1 VGGKVTDPAAEFS
14 ALEGTSRT
22 PAGDQIRLA
31 ELVAALSL
39 AADLA
44 SGVTLEHGLRTC
56 LLATRLAVR
65 AGLGPADCREVYY
78 VALLRAIGCTSD
90 SAEQAALF
98 GDEIAARTELN
109 LAAHLPPREVLSV
122 LIRHASAGAA
132 GGRGASPARRAAAVG
147 RALAAGPKLPRA
159 VATAHCAAAERL
171 GARFGLAGGVPVA
184 LGALFERWDG
194 KGFPAGRRGTDIP
207 AAARFTQVAYDAL
220 LLHEHFGDGTDG
232 GDSTDSTDGG
242 DGAAAVRRVAA
253 AAGTLYDPG
262 IAALLSPADVAGTAG
277 LPDPWDAAL
286 AAEPGGPT
294 PLSGEQL
301 DQACQAAADFAD
313 LKSPW
318 LLGHSRAVAELA
330 EAAAWRAGLPA
341 GEVARLRRAALLH
354 DLGRVAVPSGVWN
367 RPGPLRAA
375 EWEQAR
381 LHPYHTERALSRSP
395 RLAPLGA
402 LAGAHHE
409 RLDGSGYHR
418 GVKATQLTD
427 AARLL
432 AAADCYQGRT
442 EARPHRAALS
452 PETAATELEAQVR
465 AGRLDAAAV
474 QAVLAAAGQRSRG
487 GPAGPGPAARPVLP
501 GGLSPREAQVL
512 SLLARGQSSR
522 QIAAQLGITQKT
534 AGHHIQHIY
543 AKLGVSTRATAA
555 LFALEHGLLRA

>member
-1 VGGKVTDPAAEFS
+1 MADPAAGAAE
-14 ALEGTSRT
+14 ETD
-22 PAGDQIRLA
+22 PVQLA
-31 ELVAALSL
+31 ELIAALSL
-39 AADLA
+39 AADQA

-56 LLATRLAVR
+56 LLATRLAGR

-78 VALLRAIGCTSD
+78 VALLRSIGCTSD
-90 SAEQAALF
+90 AAEQAALF

-109 LAAHLPPREVLSV
+109 LAAHLPTREVLGV
-122 LIRHASAGAA
+122 LVRHASAGA
-132 GGRGASPARRAAAVG
+132 GSSPGRRAAAAG
-147 RALAAGPKLPRA
+147 RVLAAGPKMPRA

-171 GARFGLAGGVPVA
+171 GARLGLGGRVPAA

-194 KGFPAGRRGTDIP
+194 KGFPAGRRGAEIP
-207 AAARFTQVAYDAL
+207 AAARFAQVAYDAL
-220 LLHEHFGDGTDG
+220 LLHEHLG
-232 GDSTDSTDGG
+232 GDGG
-242 DGAAAVRRVAA
+242 DGAVAAGRVAA
-253 AAGTLYDPG
+253 AAGTLYDPAVAG
-262 IAALLSPADVAGTAG
+262 LLTPADVAETAG
-277 LPDPWDAAL
+277 LPAPWDDAL

-301 DQACQAAADFAD
+301 DRACQAAADFAD

-341 GEVARLRRAALLH
+341 ADVARVRRAALLH

-375 EWEQAR
+375 EREQAR
-381 LHPYHTERALSRSP
+381 LHPYHTERALGRSP
-395 RLAPLGA
+395 RLAPLGD

-418 GVKATQLTD
+418 GSKAGQLTT

-442 EARPHRAALS
+442 EARPHRAALP
-452 PETAATELEAQVR
+452 PEAAAADLEAQVR
-465 AGRLDAAAV
+465 AGRLDADAV
-474 QAVLAAAGQRSRG
+474 RAVLSAAGQR
-487 GPAGPGPAARPVLP
+487 GPGRDPSARPVLP

-512 SLLARGQSSR
+512 GLLARGRSSR
-522 QIAAQLGITQKT
+522 QIAAELGITQKT

>member
-1 VGGKVTDPAAEFS
+1 MADPAAGAAE
-14 ALEGTSRT
+14 ETD
-22 PAGDQIRLA
+22 PVQLA

-56 LLATRLAVR
+56 LLAARLAGR
-65 AGLGPADCREVYY
+65 AGLGQADRREVYY
-78 VALLRAIGCTSD
+78 VALLRSIGCTSD

-98 GDEIAARTELN
+98 GDEIAARAELN
-109 LAAHLPPREVLSV
+109 LAAHLPTRAVLGV
-122 LIRHASAGAA
+122 LIRHASAGAGA
-132 GGRGASPARRAAAVG
+132 GAGADASPARRAAAVG
-147 RALAAGPKLPRA
+147 RVLAAGPKMPRA
-159 VATAHCAAAERL
+159 VGTAHCAAAERL
-171 GARFGLAGGVPVA
+171 GARLGLDGGVPA
-184 LGALFERWDG
+184 TLGALFERWDG
-194 KGFPAGRRGTDIP
+194 KGFPAGRSGEDIP

-220 LLHEHFGDGTDG
+220 LLHEHAG
-232 GDSTDSTDGG
+232 GDSG
-242 DGAAAVRRVAA
+242 DGAAAAGRVAA
-253 AAGTLYDPG
+253 AAGTLYDPAVAG
-262 IAALLSPADVAGTAG
+262 LLTAADVAETAG
-277 LPDPWDAAL
+277 LLAPWDDAL

-330 EAAAWRAGLPA
+330 EAAAWRAGLTGA
-341 GEVARLRRAALLH
+341 EVARLRRAALLH

-375 EWEQAR
+375 EREQAR
-381 LHPYHTERALSRSP
+381 LHPYHTERALGRSP
-395 RLAPLGA
+395 RLAPLGD

-418 GVKATQLTD
+418 GSKAGQLTT

-442 EARPHRAALS
+442 EARPHRAALP
-452 PETAATELEAQVR
+452 PEAAAADLEAQVR
-465 AGRLDAAAV
+465 AGRLDADAV
-474 QAVLAAAGQRSRG
+474 RAVLSAVGQR
-487 GPAGPGPAARPVLP
+487 GPGRDPSARPVLP

-512 SLLARGQSSR
+512 GLLARGRSSR
-522 QIAAQLGITQKT
+522 QIAAELGITQKT

>member
-1 VGGKVTDPAAEFS
+1 MADPAAGAAE
-14 ALEGTSRT
+14 E
-22 PAGDQIRLA
+22 PDPVQLA

-39 AADLA
+39 AADQA

-56 LLATRLAVR
+56 LLATRLAGR
-65 AGLGPADCREVYY
+65 AGLGPADRREVYY
-78 VALLRAIGCTSD
+78 VALLRSIGCTSD
-90 SAEQAALF
+90 AAEQAALF

-109 LAAHLPPREVLSV
+109 LAAHRPTREVLGV
-122 LIRHASAGAA
+122 LVRHAGAGAGA
-132 GGRGASPARRAAAVG
+132 GSGPGAGASPVRRAAAAG
-147 RALAAGPKLPRA
+147 RGLAAGPKIPRS

-171 GARFGLAGGVPVA
+171 GARLGLGGGVPAA

-194 KGFPAGRRGTDIP
+194 KGFPAGRRGGEIP
-207 AAARFTQVAYDAL
+207 AAARFTQVAYEALL
-220 LLHEHFGDGTDG
+220 LLHEHLGADG
-232 GDSTDSTDGG
+232 GDGDDPGDGG
-242 DGAAAVRRVAA
+242 DGAVAAGRVAA
-253 AAGTLYDPG
+253 AAGTLYDPAVAG
-262 IAALLSPADVAGTAG
+262 LLTPGDVAETAG
-277 LPDPWDAAL
+277 LPAPWDDAL

-341 GEVARLRRAALLH
+341 ADVARLRRAALLH

-375 EWEQAR
+375 EREQAR

-395 RLAPLGA
+395 RLAPLGD

-418 GVKATQLTD
+418 GSKAVQLTTV
-427 AARLL
+427 ARLL

-442 EARPHRAALS
+442 EARPHRAAL
-452 PETAATELEAQVR
+452 PPRAAAADLEAQVK
-465 AGRLDAAAV
+465 AGRLDADAV
-474 QAVLAAAGQRSRG
+474 HAVLSAAGQRPGRD
-487 GPAGPGPAARPVLP
+487 AGARAVLP

-512 SLLARGQSSR
+512 GLLARGRSTR
-522 QIAAQLGITQKT
+522 QIAAELGITQKT
-534 AGHHIQHIY
+534 AGHHISHIY
-543 AKLGVSTRATAA
+543 AKLDVSTRATAA

>member
-1 VGGKVTDPAAEFS
+1 MADPAAGAAE
-14 ALEGTSRT
+14 
-22 PAGDQIRLA
+22 DQGPVQLA

-39 AADLA
+39 AADQA

-56 LLATRLAVR
+56 LLATRLAGR
-65 AGLGPADCREVYY
+65 AGLGPADRREVYY
-78 VALLRAIGCTSD
+78 VALLRSIGCTSD
-90 SAEQAALF
+90 AAEQAALF
-98 GDEIAARTELN
+98 GDEIAARAELN
-109 LAAHLPPREVLSV
+109 LAAHLPTREVLGV
-122 LIRHASAGAA
+122 LVRHASAGA
-132 GGRGASPARRAAAVG
+132 GSSPGRRAAAAG
-147 RALAAGPKLPRA
+147 RVLAAGPKMPRA
-159 VATAHCAAAERL
+159 VGTAHCAAAERL
-171 GARFGLAGGVPVA
+171 GARLGLGGGVPAA

-194 KGFPAGRRGTDIP
+194 KGFPAGRSGEDIP

-220 LLHEHFGDGTDG
+220 LLHEHLG
-232 GDSTDSTDGG
+232 GDAGDAGHRGHGG
-242 DGAAAVRRVAA
+242 DGDAAAGRVVA
-253 AAGTLYDPG
+253 AAGTLYDPAVAG
-262 IAALLSPADVAGTAG
+262 LLTAADVAETAG
-277 LPDPWDAAL
+277 LLAPWDGAL

-301 DQACQAAADFAD
+301 DQACRAAADFAD

-341 GEVARLRRAALLH
+341 ADVARLRRAALLH

-375 EWEQAR
+375 EREQAR

-395 RLAPLGA
+395 RLAPLGD

-418 GVKATQLTD
+418 RAVAAQLTT

-432 AAADCYQGRT
+432 AAADSYQGRI
-442 EARPHRAALS
+442 EARPHRAALAPTS
-452 PETAATELEAQVR
+452 AAADLEAQVR
-465 AGRLDAAAV
+465 AGRLDADAV
-474 QAVLAAAGQRSRG
+474 HAVLAAAGQRGPARGPG
-487 GPAGPGPAARPVLP
+487 GPGEPRGPGGPGARAVLP

-512 SLLARGQSSR
+512 GLLARGRTTR
-522 QIAAQLGITQKT
+522 QIAAELGITPKT
-534 AGHHIQHIY
+534 AGHHISHIY
-543 AKLGVSTRATAA
+543 TKLDVSTRATAA